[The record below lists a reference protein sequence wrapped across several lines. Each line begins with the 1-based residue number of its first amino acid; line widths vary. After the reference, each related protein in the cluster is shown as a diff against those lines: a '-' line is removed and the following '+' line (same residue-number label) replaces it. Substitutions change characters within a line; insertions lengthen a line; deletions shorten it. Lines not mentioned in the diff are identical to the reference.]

1 MRPTLAA
8 LYIVWAF
15 WGISWLA
22 AGLWTG
28 RTVARPP
35 LRSEVRY
42 RVLTF
47 AGWALL
53 LSPVWAKLPAG
64 AIRPI
69 DGEMAGTLWRL
80 PPALE
85 WAMVAVLAGGVAL
98 AWWARLHL
106 GRLWSASVTRKE
118 GHRIVDSGPYGI
130 VRHPIYTGLLA
141 GAIATTA
148 LRGTLL
154 VAIGLPLF
162 VIGYV
167 MKARI
172 EERLL
177 RDSLGPGY
185 DAYKARVPM
194 LMPGAPA

>member
-8 LYIVWAF
+8 LYAVWAA
-15 WGISWLA
+15 WGISWLI

-35 LRSEVRY
+35 LRREIRY

-53 LSPVWAKLPAG
+53 LSPVWLQRQGAALVLSDDPAG
-64 AIRPI
+64 V
-69 DGEMAGTLWRL
+69 LWRL
-80 PPALE
+80 PTALE
-85 WAMVAVLAGGVAL
+85 WAMVALLAAGVAF
-98 AWWARLHL
+98 AWWARIYL
-106 GRLWSASVTRKE
+106 GRLWSASITQKD
-118 GHRIVDSGPYGI
+118 GHRIVDSGPYGL

-148 LRGTLL
+148 LRGTWAVL
-154 VAIGLPLF
+154 IGLPLF

-172 EERLL
+172 EERLM
-177 RDSLGPGY
+177 RASLGPGY
-185 DAYKARVPM
+185 DAYMARVPM
-194 LMPGAPA
+194 LVPGAPR